1 MAKDILKEAIADAK
15 AVREVALANAKA
27 ALEEAFTPRLQSMLS
42 AKLSEDLNEEY
53 DEDMDEAY
61 MEDEKDKVD
70 EMAYDED
77 EDMKEAYM
85 EDEKDK
91 VDEMYDEDEKDSMDE
106 EIDLEE
112 ILSEL
117 ELEEGKDEDKDMK
130 KEGKDEADEDMK
142 EGKMKDADED
152 MKEGK
157 DEADEDMKEGKK
169 KEELDEMGRPVYK
182 AEEANYAGYTADR
195 VHEDKE
201 FDLDALLEEINNL
214 DEKEDKDDVKKE
226 GKDEADE
233 DMKEGKKKEELDEMG
248 RPIYKA
254 EDANYAGYTADRV
267 HEDKEFNLDALL
279 EEINN
284 LDEEKEDDVNE
295 QTDAEMDQMYAGS
308 RLHKKREEGPR
319 DKYRDRY
326 DDDADI
332 DYYKSRFEEGEETN
346 EVVGVAAGIAGLI
359 AAAGGLS
366 ALEMAA
372 DDPEWR
378 AKYPKVA
385 RALEKMQDIGK
396 AAADAKRM
404 EETAKDKE
412 LDETK
417 AALEAVTTELNE
429 VNLLNSKLLYVNR
442 IFKANTL
449 NEAQKLR
456 VVETLDNASNVK
468 EAKLIYET
476 IKDTFTVAKTTKTTP
491 KRSIKEGL
499 GMASKAAGTSTA
511 PKKPVLNESN
521 DMVTRMQKLANIK
534 INQ

>member
-1 MAKDILKEAIADAK
+1 MAKNILKEAIADAK

-42 AKLSEDLNEEY
+42 AKLSEELNEEEDL
-53 DEDMDEAY
+53 DETY
-61 MEDEKDKVD
+61 MEDEK
-70 EMAYDED
+70 ED
-77 EDMKEAYM
+77 VK
-85 EDEKDK
+85 
-91 VDEMYDEDEKDSMDE
+91 EMYDEDEKMDETYMEDEKEDLDE

-112 ILSEL
+112 ILNEL
-117 ELEEGKDEDKDMK
+117 ELEESDDLEETVDEAKKDDDEKMEEAKKDDDKDDV
-130 KEGKDEADEDMK
+130 KEAKDKEDDMNEAKDDKED
-142 EGKMKDADED
+142 
-152 MKEGK
+152 
-157 DEADEDMKEGKK
+157 
-169 KEELDEMGRPVYK
+169 LDEQKPIYK
-182 AEEANYAGYTADR
+182 AEYANDVTYKADH
-195 VHEDKE
+195 VNEDKE
-201 FDLDALLEEINNL
+201 FDLD
-214 DEKEDKDDVKKE
+214 
-226 GKDEADE
+226 
-233 DMKEGKKKEELDEMG
+233 
-248 RPIYKA
+248 
-254 EDANYAGYTADRV
+254 T
-267 HEDKEFNLDALL
+267 LL

-295 QTDAEMDQMYAGS
+295 QTDSEMDDMYAGS
-308 RLHKKREEGPR
+308 ALHKRKEEGQ
-319 DKYRDRY
+319 
-326 DDDADI
+326 
-332 DYYKSRFEEGEETN
+332 TN

-396 AAADAKRM
+396 AAADTKRM
-404 EETAKDKE
+404 EEASKDKE

-442 IFKANTL
+442 IFKANNL
-449 NEAQKLR
+449 NEGQKLR

>member
-1 MAKDILKEAIADAK
+1 MAKNILKEAIADAK

-42 AKLSEDLNEEY
+42 AKLSEELNEEEDL
-53 DEDMDEAY
+53 DETY
-61 MEDEKDKVD
+61 MEDEK
-70 EMAYDED
+70 ED
-77 EDMKEAYM
+77 VK
-85 EDEKDK
+85 
-91 VDEMYDEDEKDSMDE
+91 EMYDEDEKMDETYMEDEKEDLDE

-117 ELEEGKDEDKDMK
+117 ELDEAKDEDL
-130 KEGKDEADEDMK
+130 DEAKKDDDKDDMK
-142 EGKMKDADED
+142 EAKDED
-152 MKEGK
+152 LDEAKK
-157 DEADEDMKEGKK
+157 DEEDK
-169 KEELDEMGRPVYK
+169 LDEMEVNYK
-182 AEEANYAGYTADR
+182 AETANRAGYAADY
-195 VHEDKE
+195 VHEGNE
-201 FDLDALLEEINNL
+201 NFDLDALLEEINNL
-214 DEKEDKDDVKKE
+214 DEQTDSEMDD
-226 GKDEADE
+226 
-233 DMKEGKKKEELDEMG
+233 M
-248 RPIYKA
+248 
-254 EDANYAGYTADRV
+254 YAGA
-267 HEDKEFNLDALL
+267 ALHR
-279 EEINN
+279 
-284 LDEEKEDDVNE
+284 KGRNE
-295 QTDAEMDQMYAGS
+295 QTDSEMEDMYAGS
-308 RLHKKREEGPR
+308 ALHKRREEGQ
-319 DKYRDRY
+319 
-326 DDDADI
+326 
-332 DYYKSRFEEGEETN
+332 TN
-346 EVVGVAAGIAGLI
+346 EVLGVAAGVAGLV

-385 RALEKMQDIGK
+385 KALETLQGMGK
-396 AAADAKRM
+396 AAADTKRM
-404 EETAKDKE
+404 EETAKDEE
-412 LDETK
+412 LAETK

-456 VVETLDNASNVK
+456 VVETLDNASNIK

-476 IKDTFTVAKTTKTTP
+476 IKDTFTVAKSTKKTAP
-491 KRSIKEGL
+491 KRSIREGL